1 MVDVFQEKLLT
12 ILGIIAREF
21 HESNRLKREE
31 IALAKESLSKFEDEQ
46 AKLGEELDDTQF
58 QNVKIHDA
66 LVELNK
72 PIGEGRET
80 V

>member
-1 MVDVFQEKLLT
+1 MEDLFQEKLLT

-46 AKLGEELDDTQF
+46 AKLGEELDDTLF
-58 QNVKIHDA
+58 SNVKIHNE
-66 LVELNK
+66 LMELNK